1 MGETRITTNTL
12 DEVIK
17 ILRITD
23 TKVTVDGAQGLETFT
38 QTIIPKSGDVTP
50 AGDDLI
56 LKDEVK
62 DEEKIIDL
70 FS

>member
-1 MGETRITTNTL
+1 MGETRITVNAA

-17 ILRITD
+17 IFKITD
-23 TKVTVDGAQGLETFT
+23 TRVDVGGNQGLETFT
-38 QTIIPKSGDVTP
+38 QDIIPSSGDVTP
-50 AGDDLI
+50 FGDDLI

-62 DEEKIIDL
+62 GKEKITVL